1 VNRAEIRLPIRFFA
15 LAGRVGLLGLI
26 ALLAAALSGC
36 GAGQISQTAMQEP
49 AINGNRVTIT
59 NASSR
64 SSVDLRDIRI
74 QAAQTG
80 DWIEKGRTVDLV
92 LVAVNQSQDVPD
104 RLVSIT
110 SDIGTVNIS
119 GDPRLAP
126 GGMLFVGAP
135 EGQRVAPGPMQGTNA
150 VKASVTLND
159 KITNGLTYRF
169 TFNFE
174 KAGQSIPVL
183 VPISAGLAPERAA

>member
-1 VNRAEIRLPIRFFA
+1 
-15 LAGRVGLLGLI
+15 
-26 ALLAAALSGC
+26 
-36 GAGQISQTAMQEP
+36 
-49 AINGNRVTIT
+49 VTIT

-74 QAAQTG
+74 QASQTS
-80 DWIEKGRTVDLV
+80 DWIDKGRTVELV

-104 RLVSIT
+104 RLTSIT

-126 GGMLFVGAP
+126 GGMLFVGTP
-135 EGQRVAPGPMQGTNA
+135 DGQRVAPGPLQGTNA
-150 VKASVTLND
+150 VKATITLSQ
-159 KITNGLTYRF
+159 KITNGLTYPF

-174 KAGQSIPVL
+174 KAGQSRPVQ
-183 VPISAGLAPERAA
+183 VPISAGLNPERAA